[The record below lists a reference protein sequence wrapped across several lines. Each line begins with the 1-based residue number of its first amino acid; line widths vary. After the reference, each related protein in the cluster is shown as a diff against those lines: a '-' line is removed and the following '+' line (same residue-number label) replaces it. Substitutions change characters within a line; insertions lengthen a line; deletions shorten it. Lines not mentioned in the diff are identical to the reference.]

1 MKVKQPKLPTLLG
14 TRVLVTKPIKP
25 ESTIVLSPEMEAE
38 LEIEMMKKWTH
49 IEIYAI
55 GDEVKTVKIG
65 DIVYIPI
72 YALKSADLLEMDDLT
87 TKMMV
92 AERDIAMIW

>member
-1 MKVKQPKLPTLLG
+1 MKAKQTKIPKLLG
-14 TRVLVTKPIKP
+14 TRVLITKPIKP

-38 LEIEMMKKWTH
+38 VERDMMKKWTH

-55 GDEVKTVKIG
+55 GDEVKTVKVG

-72 YALKSADLLEMDDLT
+72 YALQNADLLEMDDLT

>member
-1 MKVKQPKLPTLLG
+1 MKAKQTKIPKLLG
-14 TRVLVTKPIKP
+14 TRVLITKPIKP

-38 LEIEMMKKWTH
+38 VERDMMKKWTH

-55 GDEVKTVKIG
+55 GDEVKTVKVG

-72 YALKSADLLEMDDLT
+72 YALQNADLLEMDDLT

-92 AERDIAMIW
+92 AERDIAIIW